1 MWTLLNKGFSLIEA
15 LISVMIVT
23 FIVLFVL
30 NSVTLFP
37 ILVKKDLINFCLRQA
52 ANSAVEYK
60 RANPTNPTNNFTFTC
75 KGMNINVSISGG
87 TPPPNDC
94 TDITVTAAY
103 RTFTYQIE
111 DRICSF

>member
-1 MWTLLNKGFSLIEA
+1 MWNLLNKGFSLIEA

-52 ANSAVEYK
+52 ANSAVEFK
-60 RANPTNPTNNFTFTC
+60 RANPTSPTNDFTFTC
-75 KGMNINVSISGG
+75 RGMSINVTVNGRI
-87 TPPPNDC
+87 PPPDDC

-111 DRICSF
+111 DKICNF

>member
-1 MWTLLNKGFSLIEA
+1 MRGLLSKGFSLVEA

-23 FIVLFVL
+23 FIVMFVL

-37 ILVKKDLINFCLRQA
+37 ILVRKDVINFCLRQA

-60 RANPTNPTNNFTFTC
+60 RANPTDPTNNFTFTC
-75 KGMNINVSISGG
+75 KGMSIDVNVSGG

-94 TDITVTAAY
+94 TDITVTATY
-103 RTFTYQIE
+103 RTYTYQVR
-111 DRICSF
+111 DRICNF